1 MRSLWSLKF
10 IKMILPSC
18 AMAVLL
24 LVWLSTCVV
33 QVETYQQGALY
44 RFGSLAREDILE
56 PGLHFKLP
64 VPFEEVKI
72 YNVTQPQG
80 MIVGYEGDVNNKN
93 NLWTRPHEGEE
104 QALLL
109 GNGNELVAINLKIT
123 YRISDLYTYL
133 TRYSSPEDVL
143 NAKGYEVVMGETIHT
158 DINTIISEDRS
169 QLSHRIEEQLKEYA
183 REAELGLE
191 VMSVTLASIH
201 PPVAIADIYQS
212 VVSAGI
218 QKKTSVLTAEG
229 KALVAREGPRQ
240 TNSWL
245 SMTPASSGMSG
256 SPAPTRRSR
265 NTMPASRPIC
275 WTREAYLLDRYLE
288 SFQQALAQQRKY
300 IVGPGVDAG
309 ALYANFDWAAR
320 GAGGSAALTAEAPAG
335 SRRRRHRQRG
345 RRRRPAQCRVRRGHD
360 MKGNRIIKWMFA
372 LIVAAIIGFFG
383 FVFKVN
389 EGEYAVVTRFGA
401 VRSEVTQAG
410 MYLRLP
416 WPFEDVQIQDARKRY
431 LDSGYLETL
440 THDKKKCHHAD
451 LHHLEHRRPPA
462 VLHQRGGIPPWRRPT
477 SATWSPAPKMGP
489 WATMTCP
496 LWSPLDEE
504 DIKIDEIEAAMLQEV
519 QSHALEQYGIQVH
532 ELRLKRVG
540 LPATNVQSVFT
551 QMQADRQKYI
561 DQLLAEGERD
571 AQIIMSESDA
581 EVAAIVAEGRE
592 EAAAINAETEREV
605 AEIYASAHSQDPELY
620 EFLQK
625 LAALENSVDED
636 TVMII
641 TMDTPPFDVLY
652 GDD

>member
-1 MRSLWSLKF
+1 MEKRAKQLEYLITSMILLGIGMLFFFMNESVNTYTVLRFGLFQIMQSVLLLICAILLWYRAYVVRREQETAEGGAETLGAAPAAPEEAGEEKREAKRDAVDSVIATMLLVLVTVLVGGFYLFSLKPREDVTGAVAPLHMVVCVVSFILYACVERWWSMQLDTNPDAASICNLMVLNKIAVAALMADMVTSFTGLFSVSQYVDYVILGCWFYVAAMAAVSVAVKMTRHREELVFRLYILFPVYYYGGQKGSGALTWLEQHTGISMRSLWSLKF

-229 KALVAREGPRQ
+229 KALVAREG
-240 TNSWL
+240 
-245 SMTPASSGMSG
+245 A
-256 SPAPTRRSR
+256 
-265 NTMPASRPIC
+265 
-275 WTREAYLLDRYLE
+275 EADK
-288 SFQQALAQQRKY
+288 QLA
-300 IVGPGVDAG
+300 INDAG
-309 ALYANFDWAAR
+309 IQRDER
-320 GAGGSAALTAEAPAG
+320 VSSA
-335 SRRRRHRQRG
+335 
-345 RRRRPAQCRVRRGHD
+345 
-360 MKGNRIIKWMFA
+360 
-372 LIVAAIIGFFG
+372 
-383 FVFKVN
+383 
-389 EGEYAVVTRFGA
+389 
-401 VRSEVTQAG
+401 
-410 MYLRLP
+410 
-416 WPFEDVQIQDARKRY
+416 
-431 LDSGYLETL
+431 
-440 THDKKKCHHAD
+440 
-451 LHHLEHRRPPA
+451 
-462 VLHQRGGIPPWRRPT
+462 
-477 SATWSPAPKMGP
+477 
-489 WATMTCP
+489 
-496 LWSPLDEE
+496 
-504 DIKIDEIEAAMLQEV
+504 
-519 QSHALEQYGIQVH
+519 
-532 ELRLKRVG
+532 
-540 LPATNVQSVFT
+540 
-551 QMQADRQKYI
+551 
-561 DQLLAEGERD
+561 
-571 AQIIMSESDA
+571 
-581 EVAAIVAEGRE
+581 
-592 EAAAINAETEREV
+592 NAEIQEYLSL
-605 AEIYASAHSQDPELY
+605 IH
-620 EFLQK
+620 
-625 LAALENSVDED
+625 
-636 TVMII
+636 I
-641 TMDTPPFDVLY
+641 
-652 GDD
+652 

>member
-1 MRSLWSLKF
+1 M
-10 IKMILPSC
+10 
-18 AMAVLL
+18 
-24 LVWLSTCVV
+24 
-33 QVETYQQGALY
+33 
-44 RFGSLAREDILE
+44 
-56 PGLHFKLP
+56 
-64 VPFEEVKI
+64 PFEEVKI

-229 KALVAREGPRQ
+229 KALVAREGAEADKQLAINDAGIQRDERVSSANAEIQ
-240 TNSWL
+240 KYN
-245 SMTPASSGMSG
+245 ASIEAYLLD
-256 SPAPTRRSR
+256 P
-265 NTMPASRPIC
+265 
-275 WTREAYLLDRYLE
+275 EAYLLDRYLE

-309 ALYANFDWAAR
+309 ALYANFGLGGSGSRWFSGLDGG
-320 GAGGSAALTAEAPAG
+320 GAGGE
-335 SRRRRHRQRG
+335 RRRRHRQRG

-440 THDKKKCHHAD
+440 THDKKNVIMQTYTIWSIAD
-451 LHHLEHRRPPA
+451 PLRYYTSVGDTALAETYLSDL
-462 VLHQRGGIPPWRRPT
+462 VT
-477 SATWSPAPKMGP
+477 SAKNGTMGNYDLS
-489 WATMTCP
+489 A
-496 LWSPLDEE
+496 LVSLDEE

-581 EVAAIVAEGRE
+581 EVAPSWPMGRE

>member
-1 MRSLWSLKF
+1 
-10 IKMILPSC
+10 
-18 AMAVLL
+18 
-24 LVWLSTCVV
+24 
-33 QVETYQQGALY
+33 
-44 RFGSLAREDILE
+44 
-56 PGLHFKLP
+56 
-64 VPFEEVKI
+64 
-72 YNVTQPQG
+72 
-80 MIVGYEGDVNNKN
+80 
-93 NLWTRPHEGEE
+93 
-104 QALLL
+104 
-109 GNGNELVAINLKIT
+109 
-123 YRISDLYTYL
+123 
-133 TRYSSPEDVL
+133 
-143 NAKGYEVVMGETIHT
+143 
-158 DINTIISEDRS
+158 
-169 QLSHRIEEQLKEYA
+169 
-183 REAELGLE
+183 
-191 VMSVTLASIH
+191 
-201 PPVAIADIYQS
+201 
-212 VVSAGI
+212 
-218 QKKTSVLTAEG
+218 
-229 KALVAREGPRQ
+229 
-240 TNSWL
+240 
-245 SMTPASSGMSG
+245 
-256 SPAPTRRSR
+256 
-265 NTMPASRPIC
+265 
-275 WTREAYLLDRYLE
+275 
-288 SFQQALAQQRKY
+288 
-300 IVGPGVDAG
+300 
-309 ALYANFDWAAR
+309 
-320 GAGGSAALTAEAPAG
+320 
-335 SRRRRHRQRG
+335 
-345 RRRRPAQCRVRRGHD
+345 

-440 THDKKKCHHAD
+440 THDKKNVIMQTYTIWSIAD
-451 LHHLEHRRPPA
+451 PLRYYTS
-462 VLHQRGGIPPWRRPT
+462 VGIPPWRRPT

>member
-1 MRSLWSLKF
+1 MEKRAKQLEYLITSMILLGIGMLFFFMNESVNTYTVLRFGLFQIMQSVLLMICAILLWYRAYVVRREQETAEGGAETLGAAQAAPEEAGEEKREAKRDAVDSVNATMLLVVVTVLVVGFYLFTLKPREDVTGAVAPLHMVVCVVSFILYACVERWWSMQLDTNPDAASICNLMVLNKIAVAALMADMVTSFTGLFSVSQYVDYVILGCWFYVAAMAAVSVAVKMTRHREELVFRLYILFPVYYYGGQKGSGALTWLEQHTGISMRSLWSLKF

-93 NLWTRPHEGEE
+93 NLWTRPHEGE
-104 QALLL
+104 
-109 GNGNELVAINLKIT
+109 
-123 YRISDLYTYL
+123 
-133 TRYSSPEDVL
+133 
-143 NAKGYEVVMGETIHT
+143 
-158 DINTIISEDRS
+158 
-169 QLSHRIEEQLKEYA
+169 
-183 REAELGLE
+183 
-191 VMSVTLASIH
+191 
-201 PPVAIADIYQS
+201 
-212 VVSAGI
+212 
-218 QKKTSVLTAEG
+218 
-229 KALVAREGPRQ
+229 
-240 TNSWL
+240 
-245 SMTPASSGMSG
+245 
-256 SPAPTRRSR
+256 
-265 NTMPASRPIC
+265 
-275 WTREAYLLDRYLE
+275 
-288 SFQQALAQQRKY
+288 
-300 IVGPGVDAG
+300 
-309 ALYANFDWAAR
+309 
-320 GAGGSAALTAEAPAG
+320 
-335 SRRRRHRQRG
+335 
-345 RRRRPAQCRVRRGHD
+345 
-360 MKGNRIIKWMFA
+360 
-372 LIVAAIIGFFG
+372 
-383 FVFKVN
+383 
-389 EGEYAVVTRFGA
+389 YAVVTRFGA

-440 THDKKKCHHAD
+440 THDKKNVIMQTYTIWSIAD
-451 LHHLEHRRPPA
+451 PLRYYTSVGDTALAETYLSDL
-462 VLHQRGGIPPWRRPT
+462 VT
-477 SATWSPAPKMGP
+477 SAKNGTMGNYDLS
-489 WATMTCP
+489 A
-496 LWSPLDEE
+496 LVSLDEE

>member
-1 MRSLWSLKF
+1 MDSVNATMLLVVVTVLVVGFYLFTLKPREDVTGAVAPLHMVVCVVSFILYACVERWWSMQLDTNPDAASICNLMVLNKIAVAALMADMVTSFTELFSVSQYVDYVILGCWFYVAAMAAVSVAVKMTRHREELVFRLYILFPVYYYGGQKGSGALTWLEQHTGISMRSLWSLKF

-143 NAKGYEVVMGETIHT
+143 NAKGYEVVMGETVHT

-229 KALVAREGPRQ
+229 KALVAREGAKADKQLAINDAGIQRDERVSSANAEIQ
-240 TNSWL
+240 KYN
-245 SMTPASSGMSG
+245 ASIEAYLLD
-256 SPAPTRRSR
+256 P
-265 NTMPASRPIC
+265 
-275 WTREAYLLDRYLE
+275 EAYLLDRYLE

-309 ALYANFDWAAR
+309 ALYANFGLGGSGSRWFSGLDGG
-320 GAGGSAALTAEAPAG
+320 GAGGEQAAETQTAGTQAE
-335 SRRRRHRQRG
+335 
-345 RRRRPAQCRVRRGHD
+345 
-360 MKGNRIIKWMFA
+360 
-372 LIVAAIIGFFG
+372 
-383 FVFKVN
+383 
-389 EGEYAVVTRFGA
+389 TGA
-401 VRSEVTQAG
+401 VPG
-410 MYLRLP
+410 
-416 WPFEDVQIQDARKRY
+416 
-431 LDSGYLETL
+431 
-440 THDKKKCHHAD
+440 
-451 LHHLEHRRPPA
+451 
-462 VLHQRGGIPPWRRPT
+462 
-477 SATWSPAPKMGP
+477 
-489 WATMTCP
+489 
-496 LWSPLDEE
+496 EE
-504 DIKIDEIEAAMLQEV
+504 
-519 QSHALEQYGIQVH
+519 G
-532 ELRLKRVG
+532 
-540 LPATNVQSVFT
+540 T
-551 QMQADRQKYI
+551 
-561 DQLLAEGERD
+561 
-571 AQIIMSESDA
+571 
-581 EVAAIVAEGRE
+581 
-592 EAAAINAETEREV
+592 
-605 AEIYASAHSQDPELY
+605 
-620 EFLQK
+620 
-625 LAALENSVDED
+625 
-636 TVMII
+636 
-641 TMDTPPFDVLY
+641 
-652 GDD
+652 

>member
-1 MRSLWSLKF
+1 MDSVNATMLLVVVTVLVVGFYLFTLKPREDVTGAVAPLHMVVCVVSFILYACVERWWSMQLDTNPDAASICNLMVLNKIAVAALMADMVTSF
-10 IKMILPSC
+10 TGLFSVSQYVDYVILGCWFYVAAMAAVSVAVKMTRHREELVFRLYILFPVYYYGGQKGSGALDLAGAAHRHLHALPVEPEIHQDDPALLA

-229 KALVAREGPRQ
+229 KALVAREGAEADKQLAINDAGIQRDERVSSANAEIQ
-240 TNSWL
+240 KYN
-245 SMTPASSGMSG
+245 ASIEAYLLD
-256 SPAPTRRSR
+256 P
-265 NTMPASRPIC
+265 
-275 WTREAYLLDRYLE
+275 EAYLLDRYLE

-300 IVGPGVDAG
+300 IVGPGVERG
-309 ALYANFDWAAR
+309 ALYANFGLGGSGSRWFSGLDGG
-320 GAGGSAALTAEAPAG
+320 GAGGEQAAETQTAGTQAE
-335 SRRRRHRQRG
+335 
-345 RRRRPAQCRVRRGHD
+345 
-360 MKGNRIIKWMFA
+360 
-372 LIVAAIIGFFG
+372 
-383 FVFKVN
+383 
-389 EGEYAVVTRFGA
+389 TGA
-401 VRSEVTQAG
+401 VPG
-410 MYLRLP
+410 
-416 WPFEDVQIQDARKRY
+416 
-431 LDSGYLETL
+431 
-440 THDKKKCHHAD
+440 
-451 LHHLEHRRPPA
+451 
-462 VLHQRGGIPPWRRPT
+462 
-477 SATWSPAPKMGP
+477 
-489 WATMTCP
+489 
-496 LWSPLDEE
+496 EE
-504 DIKIDEIEAAMLQEV
+504 
-519 QSHALEQYGIQVH
+519 G
-532 ELRLKRVG
+532 
-540 LPATNVQSVFT
+540 T
-551 QMQADRQKYI
+551 
-561 DQLLAEGERD
+561 
-571 AQIIMSESDA
+571 
-581 EVAAIVAEGRE
+581 
-592 EAAAINAETEREV
+592 
-605 AEIYASAHSQDPELY
+605 
-620 EFLQK
+620 
-625 LAALENSVDED
+625 
-636 TVMII
+636 
-641 TMDTPPFDVLY
+641 
-652 GDD
+652 